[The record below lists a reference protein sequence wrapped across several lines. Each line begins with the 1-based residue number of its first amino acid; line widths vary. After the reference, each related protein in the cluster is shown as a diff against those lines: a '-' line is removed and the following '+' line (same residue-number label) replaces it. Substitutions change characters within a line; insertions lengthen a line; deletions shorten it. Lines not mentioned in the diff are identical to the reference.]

1 MSMKA
6 KIIFFNFSSSDE
18 LRLKL
23 EKSLVFPKK
32 VEVICTANPNIVLK
46 VLKANPQT
54 IFIFSA
60 LTTSGS
66 TLVESVLIEYSKLK
80 NGGVFSI
87 GVTSAGN
94 IAEADAL
101 KSLGVNYVFTEETPL
116 DMISMH
122 LNKRIELFLDNEKS
136 REHKVTIKAD
146 SQNENLEQKVPSH
159 LASEQI
165 NLESGKMTLKT
176 KEENLTLKLEHFDEN
191 SLDLEIST
199 SDSYLYNS
207 GDQIELNIIFE
218 YNRCKIE
225 LLLDGTIETIELNS
239 PETSSL
245 CIKLTMNEQENLER
259 FMALYSQRQKS
270 IDDFMM
276 LARGVS

>member
-1 MSMKA
+1 MKA

>member
-1 MSMKA
+1 MKA

-259 FMALYSQRQKS
+259 FMALYSQRRKS

>member
-1 MSMKA
+1 
-6 KIIFFNFSSSDE
+6 
-18 LRLKL
+18 
-23 EKSLVFPKK
+23 
-32 VEVICTANPNIVLK
+32 
-46 VLKANPQT
+46 
-54 IFIFSA
+54 
-60 LTTSGS
+60 
-66 TLVESVLIEYSKLK
+66 
-80 NGGVFSI
+80 
-87 GVTSAGN
+87 
-94 IAEADAL
+94 
-101 KSLGVNYVFTEETPL
+101 
-116 DMISMH
+116 
-122 LNKRIELFLDNEKS
+122 
-136 REHKVTIKAD
+136 
-146 SQNENLEQKVPSH
+146 
-159 LASEQI
+159 
-165 NLESGKMTLKT
+165 MTLKT